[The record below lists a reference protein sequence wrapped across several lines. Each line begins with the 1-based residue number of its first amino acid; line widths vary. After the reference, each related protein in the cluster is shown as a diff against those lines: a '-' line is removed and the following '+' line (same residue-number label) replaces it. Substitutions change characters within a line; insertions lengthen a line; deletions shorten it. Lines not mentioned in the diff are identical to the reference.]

1 MISAK
6 KIFAAGSIASM
17 LLMAA
22 PALAVAHTVG
32 TNISSTDGTVWMI
45 YQGTSGVCRRAYTS
59 AGAFLSYGFNSW
71 SQVVA
76 ANSDDLA
83 LPVCSEGFIPPQDGS
98 VIFSD
103 RGADKGTGYV
113 VSGGMKYGFPTE
125 AIFKGQ
131 GYSYSTA
138 MWADMSWMATGGVVN
153 AADAVHLPGTLINNN
168 GTVQLVGNSGLLGVP
183 DLATFNSW
191 GYSFA
196 KVVPA
201 NANDKAKAQTG
212 VMAMRQ
218 PGQLSP
224 TSMATTPIQTGS
236 VSAMLSTDNPASSTL
251 VAGSAAADLAHFTF
265 TNNSASEAKVTSVKL
280 MRTGV
285 SVDTTLANVYL
296 YSGVSRITDSATVS
310 NGIITFNDPT
320 GLFTVAGNSSKII
333 AVRSDIAA
341 SVSGQTVG
349 VTLTGFTTMG
359 ATAETVVSVAGNI
372 HTTATVSGMA
382 TLDFN
387 STTTPSASTVDPQT
401 DYTVWQNVVTV
412 GNRDAW
418 LKSFKL
424 RQIGSVNTSD
434 ITNFRLFVDGTA
446 AGSAVPSLDA
456 TGYVTFDLSASP
468 VKLMTGSRTIK
479 VLADVVG
486 GSSRTFSF
494 SLRQAADAWVT
505 DSQLG
510 TNVLA
515 TANSSSFSAR
525 TSTSATINSGSL
537 TFTKQTGSPSGNT
550 VNGAPGVVLAKFDV
564 KAFGEAQKIEN
575 LSFRIDED
583 DSDTAYTLRNGAIFL
598 DGVQIGSTTAIA
610 GDNDATLAYT
620 NFTFGSAA
628 IITPGTTRVLEV
640 RADIYDNDGSNDV
653 AANDT
658 IQLEIVAGSSN
669 VQRLTSLTYGSYPAA
684 AVEANTLTVSTGS
697 LTIAKDTSY
706 ANNTTT
712 VPKTAYLLGK
722 YNVQAN
728 TTEGANITSIVVD
741 FDTVADA
748 FDASDDLNNLWL
760 KIAGSTTGA
769 GGIKSTVTDSGNTF
783 STNININAGQ
793 TMTVEVYGDAASSA
807 TDGDGTAD
815 TGISSITVSY
825 TTTGGSSTSTTATE
839 VTGQTI
845 TFGSGTFTS
854 ALDGSSPLNRI
865 VSGNQEVT
873 GAVYKFTAANESYS
887 IKELQVKV
895 GSATIA
901 SAINTVQFYVN
912 GVAVGSAAPFAQSS
926 NTAALVTGLNIPVAA
941 NTTVLVTAKLNLN
954 TIGTGAGSSQVNGAL
969 TLDSV
974 KYADSQGVETTDGTD
989 RAGNEMYVYKS
1000 VPTVA
1005 SVDLSNT
1012 SALVNGSAQDL
1023 YKFTVSASASGPVA
1037 LKQFYLTTTWGDGG
1051 TADTLEVESLKLFE
1065 DGVDV
1070 TSNVVIQDE
1079 DGNSV
1084 ESTSGMLESDDSL
1097 TVSWSAGLESV
1108 IPAGG
1113 TKTYVVRGTP
1123 QGFRMTGADTVGD
1136 TVSFALLADTAHNST
1151 KVYLNGTAAATTIWG
1166 LHTAAAATGSGTLYQ
1181 FIWSD
1186 NASNVHVP
1194 SENASSTSDWAN
1206 GYKVLNLD
1214 LAGETWAK

>member
-32 TNISSTDGTVWMI
+32 TNVSSTDGTVWMI
-45 YQGTSGVCRRAYTS
+45 ANGASGVCRRAYTS

-71 SQVVA
+71 SQVVV

-103 RGADKGTGYV
+103 RGADKGTGFI

-138 MWADMSWMATGGVVN
+138 MWADMSWMSTGGIVN
-153 AADAVHLPGTLINNN
+153 AADAAHLPGTLVNNN

-218 PGQLSP
+218 AGQLSP
-224 TSMATTPIQTGS
+224 TAMTTTPVGTGS
-236 VSAMLSTDNPASSTL
+236 ISAMLASDNPASNTL

-265 TNNSASEAKVTSVKL
+265 TNNSSSEAKVTSVML

-285 SVDTTLANVYL
+285 STDTTLANVYL
-296 YSGVSRITDSATVS
+296 YSGVSRLTDSATVS
-310 NGIITFNDPT
+310 TGVITFNDPT
-320 GLFTVAGNSSKII
+320 GLFTIGGNSSKTI
-333 AVRSDIAA
+333 AVKSDILAG
-341 SVSGQTVG
+341 VSGQTVG
-349 VTLTGFTTMG
+349 VTLTSFMAMG
-359 ATAETVVSVAGNI
+359 AASAVSVSVAGNI

-387 STTTPSASTVDPQT
+387 TTTTPSASTVDPQT

-412 GNRDAW
+412 GNREAW

-424 RQIGSVNTSD
+424 RQIGSVNIGD
-434 ITNFRLFVDGTA
+434 ISNFRLYVDGA
-446 AGSAVPSLDA
+446 MAGGAIASLDSM
-456 TGYVTFDLSASP
+456 GYLTFDLSGAP
-468 VKLMTGSRTIK
+468 VKLLTGSRTIK
-479 VLADVVG
+479 VLGDIIG

-510 TNVLA
+510 TNILA

-525 TSTSATINSGSL
+525 SSTSATINSGTL
-537 TFTKQTGSPSGNT
+537 TFTKQAGSPSGNT
-550 VNGAPGVVLAKFDV
+550 VNGAPGVTLAKFDV

-583 DSDTAYTLRNGAIFL
+583 DADTAYTLRNGAVYL
-598 DGVQIGSTTAIA
+598 DGVQIGSTAAIA
-610 GDNDATLAYT
+610 GDTDATQAYT

-653 AANDT
+653 AAADT
-658 IQLEIVAGSSN
+658 IQAEIVTGSSN

-684 AVEANTLTVSTGS
+684 AVEGNTLTVSTGS

-722 YNVQAN
+722 YNIQAN
-728 TTEGANITSIVVD
+728 TTEGANITTIVVD

-760 KIAGSTTGA
+760 KIGGATTGA
-769 GGIKSTVTDSGNTF
+769 GGIKSSVTDTANTF

-793 TMTVEVYGDAASSA
+793 TLAVELYGDAASGA

-825 TTTGGSSTSTTATE
+825 TTTGGSSTSTTASE

-845 TFGSGTFTS
+845 TFGAGTFTT

-865 VSGNQEVT
+865 VAGNQEVT

-895 GSATIA
+895 GSAAIA
-901 SAINTVQFYVN
+901 STINTVQFYVN
-912 GVAVGSAAPFAQSS
+912 GAAVGSPAPFAQSS
-926 NTAALVTGLNIPVAA
+926 NTAAIVTGLNIPVASNA
-941 NTTVLVTAKLNLN
+941 NVLVTAKLNLN
-954 TIGTGAGSSQVNGAL
+954 TIGTGAGTSQSNAAL
-969 TLDSV
+969 TLDSA
-974 KYADSQGVETTDGTD
+974 KYADSQGVETTDATD
-989 RAGNEMYVYKS
+989 RAGNEMYVFKT

-1023 YKFTVSASASGPVA
+1023 YKFTVSAPAQGPVA

-1084 ESTSGMLESDDSL
+1084 ESTSGMLESDDSV

-1113 TKTYVVRGTP
+1113 SKTYVVRGTP
-1123 QGFRMTGADTVGD
+1123 QGFRLTGADTVGD
-1136 TVSFALLADTAHNST
+1136 TVSLSLLADTAANGT
-1151 KVYLNGTAAATTIWG
+1151 KLFLNGTATAATIWG
-1166 LHTAAAATGSGTLYQ
+1166 LHTSAAATGSGTLYQ

-1186 NASNVHVP
+1186 NSSNVHVP
-1194 SENASSTSDWAN
+1194 SENASSTTDWAN

-1214 LAGETWAK
+1214 LAGETWSK